1 MKLLGHIH
9 HLLLICT
16 YLTYLIIMTNGY
28 PLRPNYCSLYVPD
41 DNFVIDEPNAP
52 VATKP
57 VLFVGKRFVEDNSSS
72 DLIKPSESNI
82 ILKKKN
88 SEIISALMGLRRA
101 MSNNYGERHVHN

>member
-9 HLLLICT
+9 HLLLICA

-28 PLRPNYCSLYVPD
+28 PLRTTYCSLYVPD
-41 DNFVIDEPNAP
+41 DNSVIEEQNAP
-52 VATKP
+52 IATKP
-57 VLFVGKRFVEDNSSS
+57 VLFFGKRHVEDDSSN

-101 MSNNYGERHVHN
+101 MSNKYDARHIHN

>member
-1 MKLLGHIH
+1 
-9 HLLLICT
+9 
-16 YLTYLIIMTNGY
+16 MTNGY

-52 VATKP
+52 VAAKP
-57 VLFVGKRFVEDNSSS
+57 VLFFGKRFMEDNSSN

-101 MSNNYGERHVHN
+101 MSNKYDERHIHN

>member
-1 MKLLGHIH
+1 KLLGYIH

-16 YLTYLIIMTNGY
+16 YMTYLISMTNGY
-28 PLRPNYCSLYVPD
+28 PLRPNYCSD
-41 DNFVIDEPNAP
+41 DNYIIEEPNIP
-52 VATKP
+52 INTKP
-57 VLFVGKRFVEDNSSS
+57 ALFVSKRFMEDSTSN

-101 MSNNYGERHVHN
+101 MSNNYGERRVHN